1 MPTDQ
6 PPAPPTDWA
15 EVQSLL
21 RPVLRPQSYVNQL
34 VNDGAQFWVR
44 PVFPFINEMVV
55 VDLPTVRSLVT
66 PAETNAWSITGDQAF
81 AVARKNLSARQQAL
95 DPGEKILMKDADGG
109 TYVDSMIL
117 ATGWL
122 GSLAVAGGPR
132 PLVFFP
138 GDGVLL
144 LGTDAPDQ
152 AAELFEVA
160 EQLYLHAEQPIS
172 PQGYTIN
179 GSIIAPVDQ
188 AGPHPV
194 RDLALRARTLLCTTE
209 YRHQTEFLR
218 QHYERER
225 FPQYVG
231 DAQVIEAAWGQRSTA
246 IWRQGVACEL
256 PQTDYV
262 TFLVGDPS
270 DVSDTFTVP
279 FPTVVDALGILPV
292 TGINPVRYRADEWP
306 TPELLATLK
315 AHAVDLPSE

>member
-1 MPTDQ
+1 MPTDE
-6 PPAPPTDWA
+6 PPAPPTEWA
-15 EVQSLL
+15 EVQPLL
-21 RPVLRPQSYVNQL
+21 RPVLRPQSYINQL
-34 VNDGAQFWVR
+34 VNDGAQPWVR
-44 PVFPFINEMVV
+44 PVFPFINELVV

-66 PAETNAWSITGDQAF
+66 PAETNAWNITGDQAF

-95 DPGEKILMKDADGG
+95 DPGEKFLMKDADGG

-160 EQLYLHAEQPIS
+160 EQLYLHAEQPVS
-172 PQGYTIN
+172 PQGYTIH
-179 GSIIAPVDQ
+179 GSVIGPVDQ

-194 RDLALRARTLLCTTE
+194 RDLALRARTLLTTTE

-225 FPQYVG
+225 FPQYVA
-231 DAQVIEAAWGQRSTA
+231 DAQVIETPWGQRSTA
-246 IWRQGVACEL
+246 VWGQGGSCEL

-270 DVSDTFTVP
+270 DVTDKFTVP
-279 FPTVVDALGILPV
+279 FPTVVDALGILAV
-292 TGINPVRYRADEWP
+292 AGINPVRYRADEWP
-306 TPELLATLK
+306 TSELLATLT